1 MHIVVGSILL
11 VGVIVLSIL
20 LLVGLPVGELT
31 MGGQNKVWPKEM
43 RPLAIGQLVMQVFA
57 LYVLLAAGKVVPTFM
72 PAGLLRFFAIAFAVL
87 FTVNIVMNAFSK
99 SKKEKYIMT
108 PASVIAA
115 ICFAIAAT
123 GIYSDQAASLL

>member
-11 VGVIVLSIL
+11 IGVIVLSIL

-115 ICFAIAAT
+115 ICFASAAT
-123 GIYSDQAASLL
+123 GI